1 MLYWAE
7 VIDLTFIY
15 GYNQLLPFDST
26 ALIFSVQNEWNFLM
40 FLFVSTNHEQYVY
53 EQFLLLQ

>member
-1 MLYWAE
+1 MQYQAK

-15 GYNQLLPFDST
+15 SYNQLLPFDGT

-40 FLFVSTNHEQYVY
+40 FLFVSTDHEQYVY